1 MSRFSYRASLRTDI
15 RNGNKLLGIIY
26 ILGKVGKQITPCVI
40 YNVLYAYAEVLHSA
54 ISGETLIKQMIE
66 AYQRRPLHS
75 FLRTKTTF
83 LA

>member
-1 MSRFSYRASLRTDI
+1 MSRFSYRAYLRTDI

-40 YNVLYAYAEVLHSA
+40 CNVLYAYAEVLHSA

-66 AYQRRPLHS
+66 AYQRDPCTVFYEPKPYS
-75 FLRTKTTF
+75 
-83 LA
+83 